1 MRTIRLVPIVLVLG
15 LLWASPTAGAQEPA
29 PVEQLLALV
38 NADRA
43 AAGSPALS
51 FRDDLLDIAGDWS
64 VSMAASGT
72 LAHND
77 AYFSPEMRQ
86 RIGPGARA
94 ENVAYAG
101 DLAAVHRVL
110 MDSPPHRAN
119 LLDAR
124 STVVGIGAVFDGT
137 VWWVTQDFLAAA
149 PAPVPAPP
157 APDPATDT
165 SVPPA
170 VPEREDPP
178 APVASAPAPVEAVRV
193 APSAPVPATEVVPTS
208 AEVPLSITLDLEPV
222 PVVETPTSVIAAEE
236 SAVAPA
242 PGAASS
248 RASGIP
254 GVGWVALVALVGAA
268 TATTRASRAARA

>member
-1 MRTIRLVPIVLVLG
+1 MVVSMRTIRLVPIVLVLG
-15 LLWASPTAGAQEPA
+15 LLWASPTAGASEPA

-51 FRDDLLDIAGDWS
+51 FRDDLNDIAGDWS
-64 VSMAASGT
+64 VSMASTGT

-110 MDSPPHRAN
+110 MESPPHRAN

-124 STVVGIGAVFDGT
+124 STVVGMGAVFDGT
-137 VWWVTQDFLAAA
+137 VWWVTQDFLAA
-149 PAPVPAPP
+149 PVPAPP
-157 APDPATDT
+157 APVPVTTT

-170 VPEREDPP
+170 LPERE
-178 APVASAPAPVEAVRV
+178 APSAPSVVAPAPLEPVRV
-193 APSAPVPATEVVPTS
+193 APSPPVPATEVVPTS
-208 AEVPLSITLDLEPV
+208 AEVPLSITLDLEPA
-222 PVVETPTSVIAAEE
+222 PVVETPTSVIA
-236 SAVAPA
+236 VADPA
-242 PGAASS
+242 PVEVPGA

-254 GVGWVALVALVGAA
+254 GFGWVALVALVGAA
-268 TATTRASRAARA
+268 TATTRASRGARA